1 MGTKLS
7 GTCQDVSRNHKWSQ
21 SNSMKNLSLRI
32 KYFLKKNV
40 FEVLMV
46 CRKTY
51 NYLFHCL
58 GSSYASVLL
67 VSGIYLFSQGAED

>member
-1 MGTKLS
+1 
-7 GTCQDVSRNHKWSQ
+7 
-21 SNSMKNLSLRI
+21 MKNLSLRI